1 MRECVRAC
9 GCLAARPVSL
19 GTPVMAGAYRF
30 VPRRAVC
37 AHRHVRWQLPRAC
50 RHGRRCGMDV
60 PSRRGHQGRG
70 CGRPRQWALRG
81 RQLRRP
87 HVRTD
92 GPRRL
97 PRPSP
102 PQHARTTA
110 LPCVCFRPRLVLPGY
125 SQGTLRVLSRLVRL
139 SEYLRCV
146 AFRRASSCVSGGAG
160 KQPWGHDAG
169 TSKRSG
175 CSVARR
181 P

>member
-1 MRECVRAC
+1 MRECARAC

-19 GTPVMAGAYRF
+19 GTPAMAGVHRF

-37 AHRHVRWQLPRAC
+37 AHRHVRWQLPRAG
-50 RHGRRCGMDV
+50 RHGWRCGMDV

-81 RQLRRP
+81 RQLRWP
-87 HVRTD
+87 HVRT
-92 GPRRL
+92 GLAGYPTL
-97 PRPSP
+97 SAAALA
-102 PQHARTTA
+102 HHSFAVYA
-110 LPCVCFRPRLVLPGY
+110 LPSGASPFC
-125 SQGTLRVLSRLVRL
+125 GTLRVLRVLSRLVLL

-169 TSKRSG
+169 TSKCSG